1 MGNSKADNLFQTNIC
16 EKTHSKQTIVS
27 IISKL
32 KTSIDKPVIVIKNNR
47 LKEEF
52 FKDVYNKNGCVF
64 LSGPKILGD
73 SLLAYINNVDST
85 KLNEEEIRNFIS
97 FVIEIIDALSI
108 YIQNKKSY
116 PMLFLSSIFYDKET
130 KTFTI
135 LPDKLSKILSGYMPH
150 NEQNINS
157 FCIVNL
163 LKDSIENENEL
174 AKSIIY
180 FIYLYF
186 LKASNKKIQR
196 SIIYDIR
203 TFIKGIPDD
212 IAKKIWRVLK
222 GKENINLFDI
232 KELLKN
238 YKSLEL
244 SKSQHIPILRN
255 ESFINFIHKLSYM
268 LLYKWKLILVI
279 AVIAGIF
286 LYTLADLI
294 YKNRLS
300 DITKDKTDYE
310 VVELYIKSLKE
321 LDIEALDSLLY
332 KRAGKDIIK
341 EVSSIFVVKKMTEIY
356 GLEWLN
362 PTESNLKNLSEN
374 EKVYGIKDVK
384 INEIS
389 NHTEPEFLVSYTKIF
404 GEKGS
409 VGIYLY
415 QEKIKLKKV
424 KNRWFIF
431 KISRKLINQREIK

>member
-1 MGNSKADNLFQTNIC
+1 
-16 EKTHSKQTIVS
+16 
-27 IISKL
+27 
-32 KTSIDKPVIVIKNNR
+32 
-47 LKEEF
+47 
-52 FKDVYNKNGCVF
+52 
-64 LSGPKILGD
+64 
-73 SLLAYINNVDST
+73 
-85 KLNEEEIRNFIS
+85 
-97 FVIEIIDALSI
+97 
-108 YIQNKKSY
+108 
-116 PMLFLSSIFYDKET
+116 MLFLSSIFYDKET

-415 QEKIKLKKV
+415 QEKL
-424 KNRWFIF
+424 N
-431 KISRKLINQREIK
+431 